1 MLPTLTLSRHA
12 RLLTASTVLA
22 LAAGCGTVPD
32 RAGTLPAGMAP
43 QQFQADLGGGLSVDY
58 QIERKTRQDGR
69 ACYAFLT
76 GHLVNRSGE
85 TLSRQTILDFN
96 VFGGGKQIF
105 RDLTSPVQDVPP
117 NTRVM
122 FGMVDSPV
130 HKDGCPAYDRIEVK
144 VRKVS
149 AG

>member
-1 MLPTLTLSRHA
+1 MLSSRT
-12 RLLTASTVLA
+12 RLLAAGALIA
-22 LAAGCGTVPD
+22 LAAGCGTAPD
-32 RAGTLPAGMAP
+32 KPAPTPARTAP
-43 QQFQADLGGGLSVDY
+43 EQFHVDLGGGLSVDY
-58 QIERKTRQDGR
+58 QIERKTRADGR
-69 ACYAFLT
+69 ACYAFFT

-130 HKDGCPAYDRIEVK
+130 HKDGCPAYERIEVK
-144 VRKVS
+144 VRKVV